1 MKVNLVLS
9 GGAARGIA
17 HIGVIKAL
25 VDMGFD
31 IQSVSGVSAGALVGA
46 FFCAGYSPEE
56 MIKMVKSTEW
66 IKVLRPKVPRYGFFS
81 LSKAEKFLRR
91 YLEVELIEDLEKSL
105 YIGVLDIKSGKSF
118 HFSSGELY
126 PILLGS
132 CALPGVFEP
141 VRYGDYILIDG
152 GVTNNLPVEPLLGKD
167 GLLVG
172 VDVNP
177 TNAVEKVR
185 NVFHI
190 IARSFLLAVR
200 SNVEKRKELC
210 HVVIEPELQNYSVID
225 IWKAEEIYMLG
236 YQKTIEVM
244 KNYVQQTSR

>member
-1 MKVNLVLS
+1 
-9 GGAARGIA
+9 
-17 HIGVIKAL
+17 
-25 VDMGFD
+25 
-31 IQSVSGVSAGALVGA
+31 
-46 FFCAGYSPEE
+46 
-56 MIKMVKSTEW
+56 
-66 IKVLRPKVPRYGFFS
+66 
-81 LSKAEKFLRR
+81 
-91 YLEVELIEDLEKSL
+91 
-105 YIGVLDIKSGKSF
+105 LDIKSGKSF
-118 HFSSGELY
+118 HLSKGQLY

-152 GVTNNLPVEPLLGKD
+152 GVTNNLPVEPLLNKD

-244 KNYVQQTSR
+244 KNYVQ